1 MSHRFRLL
9 KLKQIWNWEENV
21 LEGVFCSLIYFV
33 WFPTI
38 RFASWGEIKAMFCT
52 QISSGEVPLMYSAR
66 ILGLPPRHDNLWH
79 CVNIGFQQ
87 TGHSENFDMK
97 GNNQILFWINESL
110 TYGKGQ
116 WGMSWYQNIIHC
128 RFVISL
134 LMTARSSLSRQ
145 ERWHTVHVEVS
156 RPYTVR
162 SKMTW
167 RMTQMMRLM
176 TSWPAWS
183 PADPIFGP
191 PTIRVFW
198 ARSADN
204 IVYSI

>member
-1 MSHRFRLL
+1 MFVSYEGRLIGL
-9 KLKQIWNWEENV
+9 GNVPPLQTFKTQQIWNWEENV

-116 WGMSWYQNIIHC
+116 WGMSWYKNIIHC

-134 LMTARSSLSRQ
+134 LRTARSPF
-145 ERWHTVHVEVS
+145 EDE
-156 RPYTVR
+156 
-162 SKMTW
+162 KDD
-167 RMTQMMRLM
+167 TQCM
-176 TSWPAWS
+176 
-183 PADPIFGP
+183 
-191 PTIRVFW
+191 
-198 ARSADN
+198 
-204 IVYSI
+204 